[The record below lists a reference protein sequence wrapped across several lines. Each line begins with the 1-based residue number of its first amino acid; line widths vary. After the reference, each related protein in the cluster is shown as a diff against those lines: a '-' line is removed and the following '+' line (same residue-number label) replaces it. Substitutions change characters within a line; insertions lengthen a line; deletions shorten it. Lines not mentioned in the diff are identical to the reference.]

1 MPRLSLYKPEK
12 GADFKFIDRVVN
24 EQFQVG
30 GIDIYVHKYLGPV
43 NPAEGE
49 ATPTTPNNSDSIPEL
64 GIQDLLLMEN
74 RDRNYEPDIYI
85 LRGIYDMQDID
96 FNLSQFG
103 LFLQNDTIFV
113 NFHLRSHFEALGR
126 KIMSGDVLELPHKK
140 DEYALDDSLM
150 ALRRFYVVQDVTRPA
165 KGFSQTWYPHLVR
178 AKCVPL
184 VDSQEFKQILDSD
197 AGDGSSLRDLISTY
211 NRSIEINNQVLAQA
225 IADAPESGYNTS
237 NLYTIP
243 HHSTSTTQVAVS
255 DVTNDLN
262 DVSNEMMD
270 ASAVLQSADMQMYVG
285 YLTSKGVPPNG
296 APYSFGIYFPER
308 PQAGSFFL
316 RTDYLPNRLFR
327 YDGSR
332 WVIYQDKV
340 RMTMNQFGN
349 QDTETGEFAGDIV
362 RQIQKTTFINN
373 ANTSTIAGK
382 VVPERQSL
390 SKALRPKAD
399 N

>member
-1 MPRLSLYKPEK
+1 
-12 GADFKFIDRVVN
+12 
-24 EQFQVG
+24 
-30 GIDIYVHKYLGPV
+30 
-43 NPAEGE
+43 
-49 ATPTTPNNSDSIPEL
+49 
-64 GIQDLLLMEN
+64 
-74 RDRNYEPDIYI
+74 
-85 LRGIYDMQDID
+85 MQDID

-285 YLTSKGVPPNG
+285 YLTSEGVPPNG

>member
-1 MPRLSLYKPEK
+1 MYY
-12 GADFKFIDRVVN
+12 I
-24 EQFQVG
+24 
-30 GIDIYVHKYLGPV
+30 IYQTTNIINGKKYIGK
-43 NPAEGE
+43 
-49 ATPTTPNNSDSIPEL
+49 
-64 GIQDLLLMEN
+64 
-74 RDRNYEPDIYI
+74 
-85 LRGIYDMQDID
+85 
-96 FNLSQFG
+96 
-103 LFLQNDTIFV
+103 
-113 NFHLRSHFEALGR
+113 H
-126 KIMSGDVLELPHKK
+126 
-140 DEYALDDSLM
+140 
-150 ALRRFYVVQDVTRPA
+150 
-165 KGFSQTWYPHLVR
+165 
-178 AKCVPL
+178 
-184 VDSQEFKQILDSD
+184 
-197 AGDGSSLRDLISTY
+197 
-211 NRSIEINNQVLAQA
+211 
-225 IADAPESGYNTS
+225 
-237 NLYTIP
+237 
-243 HHSTSTTQVAVS
+243 
-255 DVTNDLN
+255 VTNDLN

-285 YLTSKGVPPNG
+285 YLTSEGVPPNG